1 VVTWP
6 FATPGKQLVKAAVL
20 TYHSHRVQ
28 GPDYARNDHVAFAAD
43 LRTIAASGARIVS
56 LGTLVDAIVAHQSGR
71 PVAKDHTTLVALTF
85 DDGPVWDYAD
95 FDHPAFGPQR
105 GFANAMRDF
114 LDEGGGGG
122 QHEVCATSFVIASP
136 EARRAMESTFD
147 AEYTF
152 LMPGAMNDDWWRE
165 AAASGLVA
173 IANHSW
179 DHLHPALASVAHSR
193 QVRGDFAQV
202 TTAADADAQIRA
214 AGEYID
220 ARTGGRAAPYFA
232 YPFGHCN
239 EFLAKDYLPHAGRA
253 MGLRAAFT
261 TAAQVIDGSQDVW
274 MLPRFTCGHHW
285 RSPAALADLLAA
297 R

>member
-1 VVTWP
+1 
-6 FATPGKQLVKAAVL
+6 VKAVVL
-20 TYHSHRVQ
+20 TYHSHRIQ
-28 GPDYARNDHVAFAAD
+28 GPDYARNDHVAFASD
-43 LRTIAASGARIVS
+43 LQTIDHSGARIVS
-56 LGTLVDAIVAHQSGR
+56 LATLVDTIAAHRSGHAG
-71 PVAKDHTTLVALTF
+71 AKDDATLVALTF

-114 LDEGGGGG
+114 LASATGL
-122 QHEVCATSFVIASP
+122 QRHEMCATSFVIASP

-152 LMPGAMNDDWWRE
+152 LMPGAMNDDWWRV
-165 AAASGLVA
+165 AAASGLIA
-173 IANHSW
+173 IGNHSW

-214 AGEYID
+214 AATYID
-220 ARTGGRAAPYFA
+220 AHTGGRAAPFFA
-232 YPFGHCN
+232 YPYGHCN
-239 EFLAKDYLPHAGRA
+239 DFLAVDYLPYAGRA

-261 TAAQVIDGSQDVW
+261 TEARVIDGSQDVW
-274 MLPRFTCGHHW
+274 RLPRFTCGHHW
-285 RSPAALADLLAA
+285 RSPDSLADLLAA
-297 R
+297 G